1 MLHKKLLRPLTCDR
15 SSPLRSAHVP
25 GHPGAPFKAT
35 ARVCEE
41 VQESHASA
49 DVGVWPFL
57 QDAQASRA
65 PGIRAAS
72 ARPAW
77 ACGGAAPAERPCAA
91 RRWLL
96 LAHHLRGCAQGEC
109 GRCGNGG
116 RGGDPSPG
124 QVGSRGVTHA
134 PLAGNALL
142 PAAWGAGEGE
152 APPLPHLSWAC
163 PVPPGIGLQVI
174 YCWQSPGELGAGPL

>member
-35 ARVCEE
+35 ARVCEA
-41 VQESHASA
+41 VRESHASA

-124 QVGSRGVTHA
+124 RWEAGESLTPRSLETRFSLRREGPGRGR
-134 PLAGNALL
+134 LL
-142 PAAWGAGEGE
+142 PF
-152 APPLPHLSWAC
+152 LTC
-163 PVPPGIGLQVI
+163 PGRVLCRRV
-174 YCWQSPGELGAGPL
+174 